1 MGSMVGLILQSLIFM
16 TIGVWHLCSLFS
28 SYVKSPRDYSARAWY
43 PVSCGS
49 WLPSRLKHSELYM
62 MLLFIPLAIFY
73 ELGISTHF
81 QPLLVD
87 GGAIPGS
94 SILGFEHVTTL
105 FMFWLFALLVLL
117 NETTIA
123 LPLPAESS
131 FLFASLAFTLEWM
144 SINHET
150 VENAGLEKQCKSLL
164 AFIVAICAFSS
175 GMLAMRPKAFLV
187 DMVLCMGLI
196 LQGTWRFQMAL
207 SLFVEGFIP
216 LGCRSMQEDLTRRVS
231 AGYGTRLS
239 STLCDIQEAR
249 IRAIDLMNL
258 AFNCHIIVVVLFT
271 MMALVIIAKV
281 QGYRRINNSSGYDMT
296 LTSDVDS
303 ESKQMKSLSNMTKLS
318 FGRLH

>member
-16 TIGVWHLCSLFS
+16 SIGVWHLCSLFS

-117 NETTIA
+117 IETTIA
-123 LPLPAESS
+123 LPLPTESS

-164 AFIVAICAFSS
+164 AFIVAICTFSS
-175 GMLAMRPKAFLV
+175 GKCSILRS
-187 DMVLCMGLI
+187 LCMNL
-196 LQGTWRFQMAL
+196 LLPFQFCVCNYQCSSSSTNKKKISSFEAL
-207 SLFVEGFIP
+207 VQAVNESIRSFAWIFFLFSF
-216 LGCRSMQEDLTRRVS
+216 VS
-231 AGYGTRLS
+231 AINDSQINKT
-239 STLCDIQEAR
+239 
-249 IRAIDLMNL
+249 IDCRTI
-258 AFNCHIIVVVLFT
+258 FVVLK
-271 MMALVIIAKV
+271 LWV
-281 QGYRRINNSSGYDMT
+281 QD
-296 LTSDVDS
+296 L
-303 ESKQMKSLSNMTKLS
+303 EQP
-318 FGRLH
+318 

>member
-1 MGSMVGLILQSLIFM
+1 MVGLILQSLIFM
-16 TIGVWHLCSLFS
+16 IIGVWHLCSLFS
-28 SYVKSPRDYSARAWY
+28 SYVKSPRDYSARVWY

-49 WLPSRLKHSELYM
+49 WLPSRLKHSELYI

-123 LPLPAESS
+123 LPLPTESS

-175 GMLAMRPKAFLV
+175 GKCSILRS
-187 DMVLCMGLI
+187 LCMNL
-196 LQGTWRFQMAL
+196 LLPFQ
-207 SLFVEGFIP
+207 FCV
-216 LGCRSMQEDLTRRVS
+216 CNYQC
-231 AGYGTRLS
+231 S
-239 STLCDIQEAR
+239 SSWTNKK
-249 IRAIDLMNL
+249 NL
-258 AFNCHIIVVVLFT
+258 
-271 MMALVIIAKV
+271 
-281 QGYRRINNSSGYDMT
+281 
-296 LTSDVDS
+296 
-303 ESKQMKSLSNMTKLS
+303 
-318 FGRLH
+318 